1 MSSTDQNG
9 DLTLPSSQ
17 PNGTANGVST
27 AVVNGSSA
35 NGTSGV
41 VVETKDV
48 AGVGTGG
55 VSGIVPTL
63 Q

>member
-17 PNGTANGVST
+17 PNGNANGVST
-27 AVVNGSSA
+27 AVNGSSA